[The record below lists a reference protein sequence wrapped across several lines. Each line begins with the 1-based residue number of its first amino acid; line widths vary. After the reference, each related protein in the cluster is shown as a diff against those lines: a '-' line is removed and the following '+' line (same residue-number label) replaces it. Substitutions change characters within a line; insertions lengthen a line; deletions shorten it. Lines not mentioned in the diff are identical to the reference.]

1 MKGMRSADR
10 LYLSVGFL
18 GSYVFPDFSQ
28 PGNTFLFVCGL
39 MTAFLIGGLGVEENR
54 MPRSY
59 CTFFSFLWGFAE
71 GKLCRSK
78 LATSVE
84 VEQQT

>member
-1 MKGMRSADR
+1 MRIADR
-10 LYLSVGFL
+10 LYLSLGFL
-18 GSYVFPDFSQ
+18 DSYVFPDFSQ

-39 MTAFLIGGLGVEENR
+39 MTAFLIGKWRKTECLDHTVR
-54 MPRSY
+54 
-59 CTFFSFLWGFAE
+59 FFFFFLWGFSE

-84 VEQQT
+84 VELQT